1 MFESM
6 LKEIKPT
13 KKEEEE
19 LNSKVAIFLRSLND
33 NLKEGKIVVGGSF
46 AKGTWL
52 RGQHDLDIFVQYPNE
67 EKISDKLETA
77 IKKTFRKY
85 QRIHGSRDYFI
96 IEFEKIIFEVIPVL
110 KIKSSIEAKNI
121 TDISPLHV
129 EWVNKNLSDKMKDD
143 VRIAKQFSK
152 ANKFYGAETFIKGL
166 HGYVLEILIYH
177 YGSFL
182 NMVKNVSKWRENM
195 LINFGKNE
203 FYSEQHFPLVLID
216 PVNPKRNATASLSE
230 EKLNLFIK
238 TCKDFNKN
246 KSLKYFK
253 EQKINEKKYNLIIEA
268 EPLEGSRDVAG
279 TKILKVHE
287 YIEHKLKNEGYEI
300 KNTEFE
306 FKEKGKVYFN
316 IKNKKLPKYKK
327 HYGPPITMKEGLE
340 NFKKKYGKY
349 KTEKGKAY
357 VMLINKNNKLEEYI
371 KKIIKDEEVKTRVK
385 KIKILKM

>member
-1 MFESM
+1 MFESI

-129 EWVNKNLSDKMKDD
+129 EWVNKNLSDKILLFFHHLHLKH
-143 VRIAKQFSK
+143 IAKV
-152 ANKFYGAETFIKGL
+152 I
-166 HGYVLEILIYH
+166 
-177 YGSFL
+177 
-182 NMVKNVSKWRENM
+182 
-195 LINFGKNE
+195 
-203 FYSEQHFPLVLID
+203 
-216 PVNPKRNATASLSE
+216 
-230 EKLNLFIK
+230 
-238 TCKDFNKN
+238 
-246 KSLKYFK
+246 
-253 EQKINEKKYNLIIEA
+253 
-268 EPLEGSRDVAG
+268 
-279 TKILKVHE
+279 
-287 YIEHKLKNEGYEI
+287 
-300 KNTEFE
+300 
-306 FKEKGKVYFN
+306 
-316 IKNKKLPKYKK
+316 
-327 HYGPPITMKEGLE
+327 PI
-340 NFKKKYGKY
+340 F
-349 KTEKGKAY
+349 
-357 VMLINKNNKLEEYI
+357 
-371 KKIIKDEEVKTRVK
+371 
-385 KIKILKM
+385 